1 MVLRSCPWNTV
12 RFSFK
17 QPENS
22 DDVFFQLLICSRCQG
37 AAGVRGPP
45 GFQGYMG
52 TRVGTCYL
60 SVRHSVCFGMEV
72 KLSFRLNELFH
83 VQTFLF
89 LWFSLSLPPFPMY
102 FVSVFLQKPTLV
114 WWPLPERRVDVRG
127 CFNDVLALLPE
138 IR

>member
-1 MVLRSCPWNTV
+1 MT
-12 RFSFK
+12 F
-17 QPENS
+17 
-22 DDVFFQLLICSRCQG
+22 FFQLLICSRCQG
-37 AAGVRGPP
+37 AAGVRGSP

-60 SVRHSVCFGMEV
+60 SVRHSV
-72 KLSFRLNELFH
+72 
-83 VQTFLF
+83 
-89 LWFSLSLPPFPMY
+89 
-102 FVSVFLQKPTLV
+102 V